1 MVATSLLCPS
11 VCLTGISSLPILFIL
26 IVFFNL
32 THQPCSFIAMDGQ
45 QQQLVN
51 AFPDLSIHDQGEQLS
66 SAADENH
73 HGFCAICLNKIALQ
87 ETALVKGCE
96 HAYCVI
102 CILRWATYKKEPTC
116 PQCKHPFEFLTIH
129 RSLDGSIHDYMFEES
144 VCLLL
149 RASWFHPLRV
159 ESHEVLDNHVVED
172 VYPYAYEEAYDDE
185 DEDLDEVYLGRSS
198 NINIRIGNRR
208 WGNNGFVRAGKQE
221 ARPVHHQS
229 HSQDSGA
236 GSSSREPKK
245 KDAAAKDAAAVGRR
259 AKRALKRE
267 AADKAAAAKHQQH
280 LVRLGRG

>member
-1 MVATSLLCPS
+1 MDA
-11 VCLTGISSLPILFIL
+11 
-26 IVFFNL
+26 
-32 THQPCSFIAMDGQ
+32 ADGQ
-45 QQQLVN
+45 QQLITV
-51 AFPDLSIHDQGEQLS
+51 FPDLSIHVQGCDPVQEEKEVVSVGGENQNPKTFVG
-66 SAADENH
+66 DENH
-73 HGFCAICLNKIALQ
+73 HGICAICLNKIELQ

-116 PQCKHPFEFLTIH
+116 PQCKHPFEFLNIH

-149 RASWFHPLRV
+149 RASWFHPLHV
-159 ESHEVLDNHVVED
+159 EKSHVVLDDSVVEEI
-172 VYPYAYEEAYDDE
+172 YPYEYEEEED

-229 HSQDSGA
+229 HIHEPAEGA
-236 GSSSREPKK
+236 GPSSRAPKK
-245 KDAAAKDAAAVGRR
+245 KESRDTTAVGRR
-259 AKRALKRE
+259 AKRTLKRE
-267 AADKAAAAKHQQH
+267 AADKAAAAKHEQH
-280 LVRLGRG
+280 LVRLGRN